1 MLEFEQFI
9 EDIIDKRGINEND
22 KLELKYEISS
32 HLLLLKN
39 EYLEKGYDEK
49 TSVKLAIDSFGNSN
63 LIGNALKA
71 SLPSKN
77 KYDKFTIKNMT
88 KLICNMILLCL
99 VYMFFFICAFNKNT
113 NSSYFTIGIPLIE
126 AIFSYL
132 CINIKINNPKNAI
145 KSIII
150 CNASLYII
158 LKIFGTLV
166 MIVAILLFGNPYP
179 AYRSLSLTLLGFFLA
194 CLSRFFIPSLL
205 FTIISVIFTKLFN
218 KIIFINIR
226 NIYENKITSILMFS
240 LSILLWIGY
249 YLLPNSNL
257 ILRKILTNLI
267 KSNDIH
273 SQKTYYI

>member
-1 MLEFEQFI
+1 
-9 EDIIDKRGINEND
+9 
-22 KLELKYEISS
+22 
-32 HLLLLKN
+32 
-39 EYLEKGYDEK
+39 
-49 TSVKLAIDSFGNSN
+49 
-63 LIGNALKA
+63 
-71 SLPSKN
+71 
-77 KYDKFTIKNMT
+77 
-88 KLICNMILLCL
+88 
-99 VYMFFFICAFNKNT
+99 
-113 NSSYFTIGIPLIE
+113 
-126 AIFSYL
+126 
-132 CINIKINNPKNAI
+132 
-145 KSIII
+145 
-150 CNASLYII
+150 
-158 LKIFGTLV
+158 